1 MASFIPRTAFLAS
14 EHIQK
19 SYFLGHH
26 RAGLEKMKA
35 MLDSVDH
42 VIECRDFRVPATSIN
57 PLFEEAL
64 GGKSRTIVYTKRDL
78 GADSKPESRM
88 KEKLISRWEQ
98 KSTKV
103 FFASRS
109 LKNSVTP
116 LAKYIKDLPV
126 AANSIIGYRMLIV
139 GMPNVG
145 KSTLINKLRSMTNI
159 KNVRKSAV
167 VRTGADPGITRKIG
181 TPIKLFEKDDVG
193 IYVYDTPGVFVPYMS
208 NPGSM
213 LKMALCGIIKDSLV
227 PIITLA
233 DYLLFQMNQNLLM
246 DMYGAYCAP
255 TNDIMELLSA
265 ISRKAGRLVKGGD
278 PDYEAAARLFITQWR
293 EGKLGLFMLDDV
305 VKVSWEK
312 KNARLG
318 TAEGSM
324 PGTSLELTPERAQ
337 KILETG
343 MV

>member
-1 MASFIPRTAFLAS
+1 MASFVPRAVFSAS
-14 EHIQK
+14 ENIQR

-26 RAGLEKMKA
+26 RAGLDKMKA

-64 GGKSRTIVYTKRDL
+64 GEKSRTIVYTKRDL
-78 GADSKPESRM
+78 GADSELESRM
-88 KEKLISRWEQ
+88 RERLISHWEQ
-98 KSTKV
+98 KSTRV

-109 LKNSVTP
+109 LRNSVTP
-116 LAKYIKDLPV
+116 LAKYIKGLPV
-126 AANSIIGYRMLIV
+126 AANSIIGYRMLVV

-181 TPIKLFEKDDVG
+181 TSIKLFQKDDVG

-208 NPGSM
+208 DPDSM

-227 PIITLA
+227 PIVTLA
-233 DYLLFQMNQNLLM
+233 DYLLFHMNCHSLSN
-246 DMYGAYCAP
+246 MYKAFCPP
-255 TNDIMELLSA
+255 TNDVMELLDA
-265 ISRKAGRLVKGGD
+265 MAKKAGRLVKGGE

-305 VKVSWEK
+305 ARISWEK
-312 KNARLG
+312 KNAKLG
-318 TAEGSM
+318 NTDSAA
-324 PGTSLELTPERAQ
+324 GTSLDFTPERARR
-337 KILETG
+337 ILATG
-343 MV
+343 AV

>member
-1 MASFIPRTAFLAS
+1 MASFIPRTAFAAS
-14 EHIQK
+14 ENIQR

-26 RAGLEKMKA
+26 RAGLDKMKA

-64 GGKSRTIVYTKRDL
+64 GEKSRTIVYTKRDL
-78 GADSKPESRM
+78 GANLKLESQM
-88 KEKLISRWEQ
+88 KEKLISRWE
-98 KSTKV
+98 KKPTKV

-109 LKNSVTP
+109 LRNSVTP
-116 LAKYIKDLPV
+116 LAKYIQALPV
-126 AANSIIGYRMLIV
+126 ATNSIIGYRMLVV

-159 KNVRKSAV
+159 RNVRKSAV

-181 TPIKLFEKDDVG
+181 TPIKLFEKNDVG

-208 NPGSM
+208 NPNSM

-233 DYLLFQMNQNLLM
+233 DYLLFQMNRHLLM
-246 DMYGAYCAP
+246 NKYQNYCPP
-255 TNDIMELLSA
+255 TNDIMELLGA
-265 ISRKAGRLVKGGD
+265 ISRRAGRLVKGGE

-305 VKVSWEK
+305 VKISQEK
-312 KNARLG
+312 KIDRLVA
-318 TAEGSM
+318 TGSAA
-324 PGTSLELTPERAQ
+324 GLST
-337 KILETG
+337 
-343 MV
+343 